1 MKKVRKLSPATLKRL
16 IAEEK
21 YKLKKE
27 MLSES
32 KRSELSSENKAL
44 LSEIKKLLK
53 IKKAQKKRIQEF
65 KVLQQYK
72 KSIKKMRFR
81 FLL

>member
-1 MKKVRKLSPATLKRL
+1 MKKVRKLTPATLKRL

-32 KRSELSSENKAL
+32 PKARLSAENQDL
-44 LSEIKKLLK
+44 LKEIKKILK
-53 IKKAQKKRIQEF
+53 ICN
-65 KVLQQYK
+65 Y
-72 KSIKKMRFR
+72 
-81 FLL
+81 

>member
-72 KSIKKMRFR
+72 KSIKKKIAERV
-81 FLL
+81 

>member
-27 MLSES
+27 MLAES
-32 KRSELSSENKAL
+32 KRSKLSPENKAL
-44 LSEIKKLLK
+44 LSEIKKFLK

-72 KSIKKMRFR
+72 KSIKKKIAKRV
-81 FLL
+81 

>member
-1 MKKVRKLSPATLKRL
+1 PATLKRL

-32 KRSELSSENKAL
+32 KRSKLSSENKAL

-72 KSIKKMRFR
+72 KSIKKKIAERV
-81 FLL
+81 

>member
-1 MKKVRKLSPATLKRL
+1 MKKVRKLTPATLKRL

-32 KRSELSSENKAL
+32 PKARLSAENQDL
-44 LSEIKKLLK
+44 LKEIKKILK
-53 IKKAQKKRIQEF
+53 IKKAQRQKLQEF
-65 KVLQQYK
+65 KLLQKYK
-72 KSIKKMRFR
+72 KTIKRKLIER
-81 FLL
+81 L